1 MFWTSW
7 SVCDGSK
14 CPTGKQQ
21 RLKGVCCPKVGNR
34 TLQETKENC
43 KKDCNLTDADFQE
56 QSPYVPPPTTAATTT
71 IATTTLIVSST
82 TAKPL
87 TSTKGTYMYMHC
99 GLLYPTGSASGGVKL
114 YMFWPVRQSVSLVG
128 VFSHQHNFTVAD
140 SQNVIKLCSLVH
152 YVLMCTFKGSSD
164 AFISG
169 NFAHLILIYFLSSL
183 NVHVVMK
190 RISAFLNRYV

>member
-56 QSPYVPPPTTAATTT
+56 QSPYVPPPTTAAATT

-87 TSTKGTYMYMHC
+87 TSTKGTIKSTVKTSNPASTASSSSVSSSSKGNGASNASQLSRNKLQEEGGTGGGVIAGAIIGVLAVAGLS
-99 GLLYPTGSASGGVKL
+99 GLLAFFLYRRWKKNKEERKVEPEENGGEN
-114 YMFWPVRQSVSLVG
+114 PVSQKPPVS
-128 VFSHQHNFTVAD
+128 T
-140 SQNVIKLCSLVH
+140 
-152 YVLMCTFKGSSD
+152 
-164 AFISG
+164 
-169 NFAHLILIYFLSSL
+169 SL
-183 NVHVVMK
+183 N
-190 RISAFLNRYV
+190 

>member
-1 MFWTSW
+1 MSRFLLFSFSLCIFLLLDNKVSRVFSLKGCTHKGVNYTECDLMFWTSW

-56 QSPYVPPPTTAATTT
+56 QSPYVPPPTTTAATT
-71 IATTTLIVSST
+71 IATTTVIVSST

-87 TSTKGTYMYMHC
+87 TSTKGIYIHVHVALWFIIPHRVSKLWNYIV
-99 GLLYPTGSASGGVKL
+99 YVFDPSAS
-114 YMFWPVRQSVSLVG
+114 QSVLLG
-128 VFSHQHNFTVAD
+128 FFSSAQL
-140 SQNVIKLCSLVH
+140 LCSRFTK
-152 YVLMCTFKGSSD
+152 YD
-164 AFISG
+164 
-169 NFAHLILIYFLSSL
+169 
-183 NVHVVMK
+183 
-190 RISAFLNRYV
+190 

>member
-1 MFWTSW
+1 MSRFLLFSFSLCIFLLLDNNVSRVFSLKGCTHKGVNYTECDLMFWTSW

-99 GLLYPTGSASGGVKL
+99 GLLYPTGSASCGVTF
-114 YMFWPVRQSVSLVG
+114 YMFLTRPPVSQSCWGFFLVS
-128 VFSHQHNFTVAD
+128 TT
-140 SQNVIKLCSLVH
+140 SL
-152 YVLMCTFKGSSD
+152 
-164 AFISG
+164 
-169 NFAHLILIYFLSSL
+169 
-183 NVHVVMK
+183 
-190 RISAFLNRYV
+190 

>member
-1 MFWTSW
+1 MSRFLLFSFSLCIFLLLDIKVSRVFSLKGCTHKGVNYTECDLMFWTSW

-21 RLKGVCCPKVGNR
+21 RLKGVCCPKVGNI

-99 GLLYPTGSASGGVKL
+99 GLLYPTGSASCGVTF
-114 YMFWPVRQSVSLVG
+114 YMFLTRPP
-128 VFSHQHNFTVAD
+128 D
-140 SQNVIKLCSLVH
+140 SQSCWGFFLVSTTSL
-152 YVLMCTFKGSSD
+152 
-164 AFISG
+164 
-169 NFAHLILIYFLSSL
+169 
-183 NVHVVMK
+183 
-190 RISAFLNRYV
+190 